1 MVHGA
6 DSGLLLTADCP
17 VNVTGVN
24 GDSVWCVEQI
34 QAYFYTADSPTDVTG
49 VNRDTVWCVE
59 QIQAY
64 F

>member
-1 MVHGA
+1 MVRGT
-6 DSGLLLTADCP
+6 DSGLFLTADCP
-17 VNVTGVN
+17 VN
-24 GDSVWCVEQI
+24 
-34 QAYFYTADSPTDVTG
+34 VTG

>member
-6 DSGLLLTADCP
+6 DSGLFL
-17 VNVTGVN
+17 
-24 GDSVWCVEQI
+24 
-34 QAYFYTADSPTDVTG
+34 TADSPTDVTG
-49 VNRDTVWCVE
+49 VNRDSVWSME